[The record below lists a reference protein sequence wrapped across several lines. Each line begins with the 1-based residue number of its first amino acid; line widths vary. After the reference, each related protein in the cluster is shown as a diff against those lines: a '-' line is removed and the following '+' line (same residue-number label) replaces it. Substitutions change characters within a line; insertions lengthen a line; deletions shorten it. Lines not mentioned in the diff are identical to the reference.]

1 MNVISD
7 VTIYFKLNFTH
18 RVLKK
23 QQQQQQNLW
32 FSINREMIKTP
43 LHGEH
48 ESDFA
53 GDSEPFLET

>member
-23 QQQQQQNLW
+23 QQQQQKPFDSL
-32 FSINREMIKTP
+32 SIGK
-43 LHGEH
+43 
-48 ESDFA
+48 
-53 GDSEPFLET
+53 